1 MSKIDRK
8 EQNFLFRHLKLIGW
22 LTTLVALIIFIAGL
36 AVMLVNLFSGMT
48 SGSTSTGSTGG
59 ESSDPVQ
66 QAINQMQSAIAN
78 ANDMDSKIISPVKKG
93 LDTMAAGLIM
103 LLITRMVVNG
113 LLLWRAFSDNKKIV
127 PSKGLLITRLV
138 YYPLVIVIELAI
150 LISFSVLFPGTVNS
164 YITDL
169 DTVLKTVTESGNIA
183 VSQLQPLN
191 ASSSTVDAE
200 IRNIVDNF
208 TNSIKG
214 SLENTSFYSD
224 YKGTINN
231 IVDLMNQQAQPDIS
245 QEQIDKISNEIQTN
259 TNNLMNEMLTGII
272 NGAVALIVFNGLWIL
287 TDIAYGITAKI
298 LVNKNY
304 QGA

>member
-1 MSKIDRK
+1 MILAALPDTV
-8 EQNFLFRHLKLIGW
+8 LFKNPIVTRAITGMLKNPANLLNTMNNPPLPCCNNGAI
-22 LTTLVALIIFIAGL
+22 TIA
-36 AVMLVNLFSGMT
+36 MI
-48 SGSTSTGSTGG
+48 
-59 ESSDPVQ
+59 
-66 QAINQMQSAIAN
+66 AI
-78 ANDMDSKIISPVKKG
+78 
-93 LDTMAAGLIM
+93 
-103 LLITRMVVNG
+103 
-113 LLLWRAFSDNKKIV
+113 IV
-127 PSKGLLITRLV
+127 PAI
-138 YYPLVIVIELAI
+138 LAI

-183 VSQLQPLN
+183 VSQLKPLN
-191 ASSSTVDAE
+191 ASSLEVNNE
-200 IRNIVDNF
+200 ISKIVDNF

-245 QEQIDKISNEIQTN
+245 QEQIDQISNEIQTN
-259 TNNLMNEMLTGII
+259 TSNLMNEIITGII
-272 NGAVALIVFNGLWIL
+272 NSAVALITFNGLWIL
-287 TDIAYGITAKI
+287 TDIVYGITAKI